1 MLRRRAIV
9 FPNTINT
16 TRLFRKKSNPQ
27 NAATKNTT
35 TSKNATAK
43 NTKSKNTKS
52 KNTKSKNTKSK
63 NTTAKNT
70 KVTNDKEDLEGEKQR
85 NIFLTKILNDRSRRS
100 REDLEI
106 QEQYLRENPSSLFSI
121 LEKNRNEG
129 DRFDNLL
136 GNVPLIP
143 QSSSSS
149 KTSSSSNKR
158 TSSSSVSSVSS
169 NKSKKSLRKASI
181 KLTNGLLGVEDFSLF
196 EFANNTKLIETI
208 ENIYENK
215 IIIDSSMRF
224 NVEYMYNKYLEFS
237 NIKPDEDRD
246 DLRIRFFT
254 LMCQNLFP
262 FFKEYIPE
270 LEIRFLIHSLIC
282 YYFSVKHSNNK
293 HCIRLLKK
301 HFGPSF
307 PQKKRESAEI
317 QVRKCLLYL
326 SSLSVIPKFNYL
338 FMNLHGGKK

>member
-1 MLRRRAIV
+1 MLRRSAIV

-16 TRLFRKKSNPQ
+16 TKLFRNPQ
-27 NAATKNTT
+27 NATTKNTT

-43 NTKSKNTKS
+43 NTKSKNT
-52 KNTKSKNTKSK
+52 TAK

-70 KVTNDKEDLEGEKQR
+70 KGTNDKEDETLKMYREDLEGEKQR
-85 NIFLTKILNDRSRRS
+85 NIFRKKIVNDRSRRS

-106 QEQYLRENPSSLFSI
+106 QEQYLKENPSALFSI
-121 LEKNRNEG
+121 LERNRNEG

-149 KTSSSSNKR
+149 KTTSSSNKKA
-158 TSSSSVSSVSS
+158 SSSSVSSVSS
-169 NKSKKSLRKASI
+169 NKSKKALRKASI

-196 EFANNTKLIETI
+196 EFANNQDLIETI
-208 ENIYENK
+208 EKINVNE
-215 IIIDSSMRF
+215 IIIDSSLLV

-254 LMCQNLFP
+254 LMCQNLFL

-270 LEIRFLIHSLIC
+270 LEIRFFIHSLIC

-307 PQKKRESAEI
+307 PQKKRESAEM

-326 SSLSVIPKFNYL
+326 SSLSVMPKFNYL
-338 FMNLHGGKK
+338 FMNLQGGKK